1 VIGRRFGAIMAT
13 AALIGPDGTGK
24 TTIARRL
31 ADGALPVPARYLY
44 MGLSIESSNVA
55 LPTSR
60 IFHRLEVARVRRSL
74 QAAGETVP
82 ADISLS
88 GLEHRYD
95 RRGRIGAVARLIHRL
110 SEETY
115 RQLVSWYLQVRGYI
129 VIYDRHFLF
138 DVHPGPDATG
148 TTHRLSERINNWY
161 LAHLYPRPDLVVLLD
176 APAGLLLDRKQEVP
190 LEYLENNRATL
201 ASKRGFARDWVE
213 VDAARPL
220 DDVVHEVSSVIM
232 SRLTGTASN
241 GTTAVRARRLR
252 RRRS

>member
-1 VIGRRFGAIMAT
+1 MAT

-31 ADGALPVPARYLY
+31 AEGALGVPARYLY

-60 IFHRLEVARVRRSL
+60 LFHRLEVARVRRSL
-74 QAAGETVP
+74 LASGETVP
-82 ADISLS
+82 VDITLS

-95 RRGRIGAVARLIHRL
+95 RRGRVGAVARLIHRL

-115 RQLVSWYLQVRGYI
+115 RQLVSWYLQLRGYV

-138 DVHPGPDATG
+138 DVHPGPDGSATP
-148 TTHRLSERINNWY
+148 HRLTERINNWY
-161 LAHLYPRPDLVVLLD
+161 LSHLYPRPDLVVLLD
-176 APAGLLLDRKQEVP
+176 APAGVLLDRKQEVP
-190 LEYLENNRATL
+190 LEYLENNRSTL

-213 VDAARPL
+213 IDATRPL
-220 DDVVHEVSSVIM
+220 DDVVDEVSSVIM
-232 SRLTGTASN
+232 SRLTGTESKN
-241 GTTAVRARRLR
+241 GTSAFAARLAR
-252 RRRS
+252 RRRP